1 MKECPNKRVLI
12 IREDSDYDSASDF
25 DEDTYALLAAHEDD
39 DTRPEQEEE
48 HVTADDVDKY
58 MRLILHH
65 VLSAQIVKAKKDQ
78 VTTSSTSKESSRSIP
93 FA

>member
-12 IREDSDYDSASDF
+12 IREDGEYDSASDF
-25 DEDTYALLAAHEDD
+25 DEDTYASLGAHEDD

-48 HVTADDVDKY
+48 HVTADDADKY
-58 MRLILHH
+58 MSLISHVYLVLRLSKQRRIN
-65 VLSAQIVKAKKDQ
+65 
-78 VTTSSTSKESSRSIP
+78 VTTSSASKESSRSVP